1 MGTYVK
7 RAQAAVA
14 EQVALPP
21 GYSIRWSGR
30 YEYME
35 RAEQRLLLVLPL
47 TLLIIFF
54 LPYMHF
60 RNIPEVLII
69 LLAIPFSLVGG
80 VWLMHILG
88 YNMSVAV
95 AVGFI
100 ALAGLAAE
108 TGIVMLAYLDE
119 VYKRRKAEGRL
130 NTMNDLYEAIIEG
143 AVLRVR
149 PKLMTVS
156 TTVIGLMP
164 VMMGDVFASG
174 SQVMQRIAAPMVGGL
189 LSATILTLLIIPAIY
204 MVWKGALLKREIRSG

>member
-1 MGTYVK
+1 
-7 RAQAAVA
+7 
-14 EQVALPP
+14 
-21 GYSIRWSGR
+21 
-30 YEYME
+30 
-35 RAEQRLLLVLPL
+35 VLPL

-54 LPYMHF
+54 LLYLHF
-60 RNIPEVLII
+60 KSLTEVLIV

-80 VWLMHILG
+80 VWLMYLLDYH
-88 YNMSVAV
+88 MSVAV

-119 VYKRRKAEGRL
+119 VYHRRLREGRL
-130 NTMNDLYEAIIEG
+130 RSMRDLYDSIIEG

-149 PKLMTVS
+149 PKLMTVA

-164 VMMGDVFASG
+164 VMIGNVFQSG

-189 LSATILTLLIIPAIY
+189 LSATVLTLLIIPAIY
-204 MVWKGALLKREIRSG
+204 MVWKGFLLRRALRAEARA